1 VNVLLRQPHGFEGF
15 FGSSFDRRLA
25 GDGKR
30 GIRIS
35 SKEDR
40 MRKLLASL
48 ALAAAFAL
56 LPAQAAS
63 ADILNLS
70 GGVFPDDQ
78 LAALS
83 STGDPFAVGGGTLLF
98 PAGEHFAFSAHLGPN
113 GPSGYAVVSS
123 PTLGEAQGHVCAYRP
138 GPAGSRAASFFINV
152 ERGSGVLGGF
162 PNLEFLAVDN
172 SPSGASDILGVDP
185 ASLCSDITEPTLAST
200 VVQGNIVVKD

>member
-1 VNVLLRQPHGFEGF
+1 MKK
-15 FGSSFDRRLA
+15 LA
-25 GDGKR
+25 
-30 GIRIS
+30 
-35 SKEDR
+35 
-40 MRKLLASL
+40 ASL
-48 ALAAAFAL
+48 ALAAALTL

-63 ADILNLS
+63 ADVLDLS
-70 GGVFPDDQ
+70 AGVFPDDQ

-83 STGDPFAVGGGTLLF
+83 SSGGSFAVGGGTLLV

-138 GPAGSRAASFFINV
+138 ASSRAASFFINV
-152 ERGSGVLGGF
+152 ERGSGFLGGF

-185 ASLCSDITEPTLAST
+185 ASLCADITEPTLAST
-200 VVQGNIVVKD
+200 VVQGNIVVKG

>member
-1 VNVLLRQPHGFEGF
+1 VSVLLRQPHGFEGF

-40 MRKLLASL
+40 MKKLTASL
-48 ALAAAFAL
+48 ALAAALTL

-63 ADILNLS
+63 ADVLDLS
-70 GGVFPDDQ
+70 AGVFPDDQ

-83 STGDPFAVGGGTLLF
+83 SSGGSFAVGGGTLLF

-138 GPAGSRAASFFINV
+138 AGSRAASFFINV
-152 ERGSGVLGGF
+152 ERGSGPLGGF
-162 PNLEFLAVDN
+162 PNLEFFAVDN
-172 SPSGASDILGVDP
+172 SPSGAPDLLEVGV
-185 ASLCSDITEPTLAST
+185 ASLCSDITEPTPASP
-200 VVQGNIVVKD
+200 VVQGNIVVKN